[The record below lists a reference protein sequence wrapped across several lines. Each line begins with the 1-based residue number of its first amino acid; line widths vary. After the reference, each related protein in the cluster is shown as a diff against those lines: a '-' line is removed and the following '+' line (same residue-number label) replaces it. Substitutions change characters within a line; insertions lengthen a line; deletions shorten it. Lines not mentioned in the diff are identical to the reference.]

1 MLVGAAAQTPK
12 IIIAGLTVNAAGM
25 ERTYTVKGILTE
37 HVRKS
42 VLTLRRSWQSMDSN
56 TEKINHS
63 SEENNFQ
70 VLVHGVSLYETDDE
84 LVAGAVAHCYRSN
97 PNWKDVRIK

>member
-1 MLVGAAAQTPK
+1 M
-12 IIIAGLTVNAAGM
+12 N
-25 ERTYTVKGILTE
+25 
-37 HVRKS
+37 
-42 VLTLRRSWQSMDSN
+42 SN

-97 PNWKDVRIK
+97 PNWKNVRIK